1 MRQPCLD
8 AESVVLVVVMSCD
21 TSLLDDRE
29 GEFQGVRKLL
39 GVLYGEQ
46 QREVIFFDLFGS
58 GFGVNQSWQICL
70 ERL

>member
-1 MRQPCLD
+1 
-8 AESVVLVVVMSCD
+8 MSCD
-21 TSLLDDRE
+21 TSLLDDSE
-29 GEFQGVRKLL
+29 GEFQGVGKLL

-58 GFGVNQSWQICL
+58 GFGVNQSRQICL